1 MKEIYLDYAA
11 TTRPLQEV
19 AEAVAVSMINTYGNP
34 SSLHKKGVEA
44 ETILKETS
52 DKLSKMLGCLA
63 DEIIYTSGGTESN
76 NMAILG
82 LCAAYKR
89 RAHKLI
95 TSSVEHPSVL
105 ETFKYLQ
112 TQGFEVCII
121 GVDKEGMLD
130 LEALQKAID
139 KETLLVSIMHVN
151 NEIGT
156 VQDIERIGGLIKQ
169 KNKDTFFHVD
179 AVQSFGKAPISVKKC
194 NIDLLSISAHKF
206 YGPRG
211 VGVLYKNKDVR
222 INPLIYG
229 GGQQK
234 GIRAGTEN
242 VPGIA
247 GMLKACNYADQNME
261 RLNAHYRTCKMYLSD
276 SVLEHIPDTFI
287 NGPDK
292 SKGAPHILN
301 IGFRGIKSEVLLH
314 ALESKGIYV
323 SSGSACSSNKK
334 VKSTVL
340 SAIGNKKEDLDN
352 AIRFSFG
359 MDTSLEELSYVA
371 DKLEEQVMLLRKYTL
386 GGRHK

>member
-11 TTRPLQEV
+11 TTKPLNEV
-19 AEAVAVSMINTYGNP
+19 ARAVAESMINTYGNP

-44 ETILKETS
+44 ETILK
-52 DKLSKMLGCLA
+52 DANDRLSKMLGCLT

-76 NMAILG
+76 NMAIIG
-82 LCAAYKR
+82 VSNAYR
-89 RAHKLI
+89 RRGNKLI
-95 TSSVEHPSVL
+95 TSSIEHPSVL
-105 ETFKYLQ
+105 ETFKHLE
-112 TQGFEVCII
+112 TQGFELCII
-121 GVDKEGMLD
+121 GVDKKGMLD
-130 LEALQKAID
+130 LEALENAID

-156 VQDIERIGGLIKQ
+156 VQDIEEIGRLIKQ
-169 KNKDTFFHVD
+169 KNKDVFFHVD
-179 AVQSFGKAPISVKKC
+179 AVQSFGKIPISVKKSK
-194 NIDLLSISAHKF
+194 IDLLSISAHKF

-211 VGVLYKNKDVR
+211 MGVLYKTRDVR
-222 INPLIYG
+222 IQPLIYG

-234 GIRAGTEN
+234 GLRAGTEN

-247 GMLKACNYADQNME
+247 GIAEACNYAAQNME
-261 RLNAHYRTCKMYLSD
+261 ALNAHYKACKMHLAEA
-276 SVLEHIPDTFI
+276 VLTNISDTFI

-292 SKGAPHILN
+292 SEGAPHILN
-301 IGFRGIKSEVLLH
+301 IGFKNIKSEVLLH

-334 VKSTVL
+334 VQSTVL

-352 AIRFSFG
+352 ALRFSFG
-359 MDTSLEELSYVA
+359 RDTSVEDIAWTV
-371 DKLEEQVMLLRKYTL
+371 DKLKEQVTLLRKYTL